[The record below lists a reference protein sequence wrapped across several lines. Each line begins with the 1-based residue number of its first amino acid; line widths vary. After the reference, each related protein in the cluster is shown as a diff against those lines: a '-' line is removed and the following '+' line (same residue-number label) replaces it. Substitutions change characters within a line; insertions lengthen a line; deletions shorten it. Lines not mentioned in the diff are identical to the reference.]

1 MSDNGQN
8 LNDEEFSGLN
18 VEIALVN
25 HEPNYGKKFD
35 WVSFDPH
42 KVQSPLDLP
51 EYLCLGFQNTNAF
64 VKSEDGWGSV
74 WQNDLQGAKLLL
86 NFNKKTGKY
95 SATQSWQ
102 GIEGSS
108 IQCDQTES
116 LPGAISLLYSEGFPS
131 SWSEKAASYFSGKY
145 QVSWIKTPN
154 DMTQFFGLPDGIF
167 FNISFPVMI
176 KNIRHAREIFQ
187 DMVRREPVPYGF
199 FVTATMIDQKI
210 SYKYGVAPDWTE
222 DPAQVITQ
230 SLGETGLVPMSIP
243 EEKDEK
249 NGRYM
254 QFDRSVVMLNVSLP
268 FICLDDML
276 DRLSDTPMP
285 VYKTNES
292 LHRRDTLP
300 IILPTSIF
308 EMRQN
313 VLLEDVGQG
322 ITVEFRFF
330 PVEPLDQMLQR
341 NADEEISTLE
351 KVSDQ
356 IIDQLISES
365 KGYLSKA

>member
-25 HEPNYGKKFD
+25 HEPKYGKKFD
-35 WVSFDPH
+35 WASFDPH

-74 WQNDLQGAKLLL
+74 WQNDQQGAKLLL

-116 LPGAISLLYSEGFPS
+116 LPGAISQLYAEGFPA

-176 KNIRHAREIFQ
+176 KNIRYAREIFQ
-187 DMVRREPVPYGF
+187 DVVKREPVPYGF

-268 FICLDDML
+268 FIYLDDML

-285 VYKTNES
+285 VYKTNET

-341 NADEEISTLE
+341 NADEEIDTLE

-365 KGYLSKA
+365 KGFLSKS